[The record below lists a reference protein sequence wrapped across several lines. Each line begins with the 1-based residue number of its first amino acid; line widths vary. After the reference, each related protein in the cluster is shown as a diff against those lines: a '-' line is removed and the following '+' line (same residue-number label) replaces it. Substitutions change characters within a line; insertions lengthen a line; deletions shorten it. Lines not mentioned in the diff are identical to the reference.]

1 MKEAYTTPEM
11 EVVEFESSCSQA
23 SIYVFSANFVAH
35 CVKNSCH
42 TKVCLQ
48 IFALSAKK
56 FARKSAY
63 ISYEYNEDIIT
74 TSGTT
79 SATESGTETSTLSTE
94 TSTLTTTSSTTS
106 VTNIADEDLCSW
118 AINDYQKKTGV
129 APANAEITARSKN
142 ACEITLTDENGNVLD
157 VYTIDPKTGT
167 GTDSSNAE
175 VNLPQTGNNSMTNWL
190 LCVGAAMFMA
200 FGFGAV
206 KASGVLKRKED
217 E

>member
-1 MKEAYTTPEM
+1 M
-11 EVVEFESSCSQA
+11 
-23 SIYVFSANFVAH
+23 
-35 CVKNSCH
+35 
-42 TKVCLQ
+42 
-48 IFALSAKK
+48 
-56 FARKSAY
+56 
-63 ISYEYNEDIIT
+63 
-74 TSGTT
+74 
-79 SATESGTETSTLSTE
+79 
-94 TSTLTTTSSTTS
+94 
-106 VTNIADEDLCSW
+106 TNIADEDLCSW

-129 APANAEITARSKN
+129 TPANAEITARSEE
-142 ACEITLTDENGNVLD
+142 ACEITLTDENSNVLD
-157 VYTIDPKTGT
+157 VYTVDPKTGT

>member
-1 MKEAYTTPEM
+1 MNT
-11 EVVEFESSCSQA
+11 SSEC
-23 SIYVFSANFVAH
+23 
-35 CVKNSCH
+35 
-42 TKVCLQ
+42 
-48 IFALSAKK
+48 
-56 FARKSAY
+56 
-63 ISYEYNEDIIT
+63 EDIITTSGTTSATKATTTT

-106 VTNIADEDLCSW
+106 MTNIADEDLCSW

-129 APANAEITARSKN
+129 TPANAEITARSEE

-157 VYTIDPKTGT
+157 VYTVDPKTGT
-167 GTDSSNAE
+167 GTDSSNTE

-190 LCVGAAMFMA
+190 LCVGAALFMA
-200 FGFGAV
+200 LGFGAV
-206 KASGVLKRKED
+206 KASGILKRKED

>member
-1 MKEAYTTPEM
+1 MTTE
-11 EVVEFESSCSQA
+11 ETS
-23 SIYVFSANFVAH
+23 
-35 CVKNSCH
+35 
-42 TKVCLQ
+42 TT
-48 IFALSAKK
+48 
-56 FARKSAY
+56 
-63 ISYEYNEDIIT
+63 NET
-74 TSGTT
+74 TATTATSGTT
-79 SATESGTETSTLSTE
+79 SATKATTTNETTMTTSASSTE
-94 TSTLTTTSSTTS
+94 STAATSATTITTAATTS
-106 VTNIADEDLCSW
+106 VTNIADDDLCSW
-118 AINDYQKKTGV
+118 AINDYQKKAGIV
-129 APANAEITARSKN
+129 PANAEITARSEE

-157 VYTIDPKTGT
+157 VYTVDPKTGT

>member
-1 MKEAYTTPEM
+1 MNT
-11 EVVEFESSCSQA
+11 SSEC
-23 SIYVFSANFVAH
+23 
-35 CVKNSCH
+35 
-42 TKVCLQ
+42 
-48 IFALSAKK
+48 
-56 FARKSAY
+56 
-63 ISYEYNEDIIT
+63 EDIITTSGTTSATKATTTT

-129 APANAEITARSKN
+129 TPANAEITARSEE

-157 VYTIDPKTGT
+157 VYTVDPKTGT

-206 KASGVLKRKED
+206 KASGILKRKED

>member
-1 MKEAYTTPEM
+1 MRARVHRRLSTS
-11 EVVEFESSCSQA
+11 FRQ
-23 SIYVFSANFVAH
+23 ILL
-35 CVKNSCH
+35 H
-42 TKVCLQ
+42 TALKILAIRKYACKFLPCLQ
-48 IFALSAKK
+48 KNLLENPHIFPMNTS
-56 FARKSAY
+56 S
-63 ISYEYNEDIIT
+63 ECEDIIT

-118 AINDYQKKTGV
+118 AINDYQKKTGIV
-129 APANAEITARSKN
+129 PANAEITARSEE

-157 VYTIDPKTGT
+157 VYTVDPKTGT

-190 LCVGAAMFMA
+190 LCAGAAMFMA

>member
-1 MKEAYTTPEM
+1 M
-11 EVVEFESSCSQA
+11 
-23 SIYVFSANFVAH
+23 
-35 CVKNSCH
+35 
-42 TKVCLQ
+42 
-48 IFALSAKK
+48 
-56 FARKSAY
+56 
-63 ISYEYNEDIIT
+63 
-74 TSGTT
+74 TT
-79 SATESGTETSTLSTE
+79 SASDTESTAATSA
-94 TSTLTTTSSTTS
+94 TTITTAATTS
-106 VTNIADEDLCSW
+106 VTNIVDEDLCSW

-129 APANAEITARSKN
+129 TPANAEITARSEE

-157 VYTIDPKTGT
+157 VYAIDPKTGT

-206 KASGVLKRKED
+206 KASGILKRKED

>member
-1 MKEAYTTPEM
+1 MNT
-11 EVVEFESSCSQA
+11 SSEC
-23 SIYVFSANFVAH
+23 
-35 CVKNSCH
+35 
-42 TKVCLQ
+42 
-48 IFALSAKK
+48 
-56 FARKSAY
+56 
-63 ISYEYNEDIIT
+63 EDIITTSGTTSATKATTTT

-106 VTNIADEDLCSW
+106 MTNIADEDLCSW
-118 AINDYQKKTGV
+118 AINDYQKKAGIV
-129 APANAEITARSKN
+129 PANAEITARSEE

-157 VYTIDPKTGT
+157 VYTVDPKTGT

-190 LCVGAAMFMA
+190 LCAGAAMFMA

>member
-1 MKEAYTTPEM
+1 MNT
-11 EVVEFESSCSQA
+11 SSEC
-23 SIYVFSANFVAH
+23 
-35 CVKNSCH
+35 
-42 TKVCLQ
+42 
-48 IFALSAKK
+48 
-56 FARKSAY
+56 
-63 ISYEYNEDIIT
+63 EDIIT

-106 VTNIADEDLCSW
+106 VANIADEDLCSW

-129 APANAEITARSKN
+129 TPANAEITARSEE
-142 ACEITLTDENGNVLD
+142 ACEITLTDENGNILN
-157 VYTIDPKTGT
+157 VYTVDPKTGT
-167 GTDSSNAE
+167 GTDSSNTE
-175 VNLPQTGNNSMTNWL
+175 VNLPQTGNNSVANWL

-200 FGFGAV
+200 LGFGAV

>member
-1 MKEAYTTPEM
+1 M
-11 EVVEFESSCSQA
+11 
-23 SIYVFSANFVAH
+23 
-35 CVKNSCH
+35 
-42 TKVCLQ
+42 
-48 IFALSAKK
+48 
-56 FARKSAY
+56 
-63 ISYEYNEDIIT
+63 
-74 TSGTT
+74 TT
-79 SATESGTETSTLSTE
+79 SASSTESTAATSA
-94 TSTLTTTSSTTS
+94 TTITTAATTS

-129 APANAEITARSKN
+129 TPANAEITARSKN
-142 ACEITLTDENGNVLD
+142 ACEITLTDENDNVLD
-157 VYTIDPKTGT
+157 VYTVDPKTGT

-206 KASGVLKRKED
+206 KASGIFKRKED

>member
-1 MKEAYTTPEM
+1 MNT
-11 EVVEFESSCSQA
+11 SSEC
-23 SIYVFSANFVAH
+23 
-35 CVKNSCH
+35 
-42 TKVCLQ
+42 
-48 IFALSAKK
+48 
-56 FARKSAY
+56 
-63 ISYEYNEDIIT
+63 EDIITTSGTTSATKATTTT

-106 VTNIADEDLCSW
+106 MTNIADEDLCSW
-118 AINDYQKKTGV
+118 AINDYQKKAGIV
-129 APANAEITARSKN
+129 PANAEITARSEE

-157 VYTIDPKTGT
+157 VYTVDPKTGT
-167 GTDSSNAE
+167 GTDSSNVE